1 MKKATLI
8 EIFDS
13 LQNDNLTSKVKYL
26 QSLNS
31 NLFRLSHS
39 LFLAGVQP
47 KYYQRELEGK
57 VFRFGMAN
65 QSILNLANGNNNEML
80 GIQTQTIDIFSIYS
94 IIRMQIESFTIIF
107 YLMFDEVSEEEL
119 NLRYSVYKLAG
130 LLRQSQ
136 FQTSTDFGLR
146 KLKGIKTEID
156 ALIEEIK
163 SYDSYKSL
171 SEDEQKKLLNPKFAK
186 LISSD
191 RIMIK
196 AGMDNVRLRDM
207 WKVYSNHLHSEH
219 IGDRQFNTMHKIEKS
234 VDSSLSTVI
243 DLECILTAKLAKL
256 IIQNFDAA
264 KSEFEKLTD
273 EEKTHINLW
282 SRAIAK

>member
-65 QSILNLANGNNNEML
+65 QSILNLANGNNNEMP

-119 NLRYSVYKLAG
+119 NLRYSVYKLDG

-146 KLKGIKTEID
+146 KLKEIKSEID

-191 RIMIK
+191 RIMIN

-219 IGDRQFNTMHKIEKS
+219 IGDRQFNTMYKIEKS

-282 SRAIAK
+282 SRAFA